1 MEACE
6 GGYKKKSLTKE
17 MADCLEIKKEII
29 HYGILEN
36 HNTFD
41 DCAKIKN
48 LIEKIKDFS
57 KGIHQKK
64 EGSKSAKKDDASL
77 QSEEIESSEFRDNI
91 TDLRAKKTSLHNMMM
106 EPA

>member
-1 MEACE
+1 
-6 GGYKKKSLTKE
+6 
-17 MADCLEIKKEII
+17 MADTLEIKKEII

-36 HNTFD
+36 HNNFD

-48 LIEKIKDFS
+48 LIEKIKEFS
-57 KGIHQKK
+57 RGIHQKK
-64 EGSKSAKKDDASL
+64 EPGNRSAKKEDASL

-106 EPA
+106 EPV